1 VVLAVQEVNLVCKF
15 TDGLLVCLMGVANTE
30 HLQVL
35 ATFIQALHALNFFFP
50 HYHMLFCL
58 LKLILDLQFSLLRLF
73 KLHPEAVA
81 SLVRFS
87 EFFKPLL
94 VRLSRIT
101 FGHRHINFI

>member
-1 VVLAVQEVNLVCKF
+1 
-15 TDGLLVCLMGVANTE
+15 MRVADTE

-50 HYHMLFCL
+50 HYHMLFSL
-58 LKLILDLQFSLLRLF
+58 LELILDLQLSFLRLF

-87 EFFKPLL
+87 ELFKPLL